1 MKKLMISKFL
11 GGAALAI
18 CAAASQAGAI
28 HDAALFTGN
37 SLAAND
43 NGSTGLVKPAPPKFA
58 KPVKLWQHCGV
69 DDQASV

>member
-43 NGSTGLVKPAPPKFA
+43 NGSTGLVTD
-58 KPVKLWQHCGV
+58 GV
-69 DDQASV
+69 GIQIAGRAF